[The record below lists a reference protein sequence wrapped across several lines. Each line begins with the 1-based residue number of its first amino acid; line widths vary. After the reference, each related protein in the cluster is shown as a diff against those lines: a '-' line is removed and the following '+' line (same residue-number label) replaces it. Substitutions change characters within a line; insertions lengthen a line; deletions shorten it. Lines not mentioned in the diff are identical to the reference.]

1 MGSSHGCAPSHS
13 GSDFEHATLKSIN
26 GTNQLSS
33 PTSIWTTD
41 SQGVVMSR

>member
-1 MGSSHGCAPSHS
+1 MGSSHGCAPRGS
-13 GSDFEHATLKSIN
+13 GGDVEHATLKSMN
-26 GTNQLSS
+26 GTNQRSS